1 MPGCDCSGYSVRSC
15 IFISTDPIPLLDPI
29 DDSGASGGYESL
41 SMGGDFYG
49 YSGGITSDEASA
61 YIKER
66 SLVFIATAIIDVDQ
80 EFNISPNLSDTE
92 RAVLYDRIYYSY
104 QLEFSGNFFTSV
116 EGSVNNSNFSD
127 DDPFYVW
134 LKQKYRKWIGIDKPL
149 GTQEATELSNEL
161 SSWGIVGEKIK
172 AYFQAVT
179 TIYGFIPGYSALHN
193 LLIGDY
199 GSAAANASFDL
210 FGAGVLKYATTGI
223 LSVGTKYSIR
233 VSELAA
239 SYPAITS
246 KLKDFAITEIKIIK
260 RSNTDK
266 VIIIGEQMD
275 KRVLPS
281 KSIFDRI
288 FKPGIERF
296 DPDLSIV
303 NEFYRRKDF
312 ILQTYGRDMTL
323 AEVKATALYQENEAW
338 IIKKLSEGYNVIDI
352 GPLVP
357 ERFKSM
363 FYGMEHRYVYPR

>member
-1 MPGCDCSGYSVRSC
+1 MSC
-15 IFISTDPIPLLDPI
+15 IYTYQNDQMMVPTLDPI
-29 DDSGASGGYESL
+29 DEVGGGAGGGAPA
-41 SMGGDFYG
+41 MGGDFYG
-49 YSGGITSDEASA
+49 SAGEITSEEAAA

-66 SLVFIATAIIDVDQ
+66 SAQFIAVALNDVDQ
-80 EFNISPNLSDTE
+80 EFRITPYLSDAE
-92 RAVLYDRIYYSY
+92 KAVLYDRIYTSY
-104 QLEFSGNFFTSV
+104 QLDFTGNFYSSV
-116 EGSVNNSNFSD
+116 EVSVTNSNFSD

-134 LKQKYRKWIGIDKPL
+134 LKQKYRRWIGIDKPL
-149 GTQEATELSNEL
+149 GVQEATELSNEL

-223 LSVGTKYSIR
+223 LSAGTKYSIR
-233 VSELAA
+233 VSELVPY
-239 SYPAITS
+239 YPNIAS
-246 KLKDFAITEIKIIK
+246 KLKDFAVTEIKFIK

-266 VIIIGEQMD
+266 VIIIGEKMD
-275 KRVLPS
+275 ERVLPS

-296 DPDLSIV
+296 EPSDASR
-303 NEFYRRKDF
+303 NEFVKQIERIR
-312 ILQTYGRDMTL
+312 ITEGRDLTL
-323 AEVKATALYQENEAW
+323 AEIQSTAIYKENEAW
-338 IIKKLSEGYNVIDI
+338 IKNKLAQGYNVIDI

-357 ERFKSM
+357 NRFESM
-363 FYGMEHRYVYPR
+363 FYGMEHRYVYP